1 MPATPEGRV
10 RAAGRAFV
18 TSGTG
23 AVSAGLVVAAVTSYG
38 FFAIGARAIGVDAYA
53 ALSTLYVITLIIGP
67 GVFFPI
73 EQEVTRAVS
82 VRRVARVS
90 GGPMVRRAA
99 LVSAVSVGVLLLATG
114 AGAVPL
120 VDHLFG
126 GDPLLLVGLLVA
138 LVAYGAQFLVRGIC
152 AGTHAFAAYGVIL
165 AVDGGARLVLC
176 AAFALIGV
184 TRVGWYGLILGIAP
198 MVAVVPVARR
208 FRMMNEPGP
217 PAAWSELTRALGSLM
232 VGQLLAQLLLN
243 AGPIIVTVLADESQ
257 KKQASRLLAALVIA
271 RIPLYLFQAVQA
283 TLLPRLTAMVAQDRR
298 RHMVGAVL
306 KVCAG
311 LAVVGAMAAVVSAA
325 VGPWSIGLVF
335 GADFRL
341 GRADVGLLAAA
352 VVAYILALVL
362 TQALIA
368 QSFQVGVLL
377 GWAAG
382 VATLGVVTVVQHS
395 LLPKV
400 EEGFLIGSIVTAG
413 TMLALLLRSTRRV
426 DPTWADAM
434 PEPATP

>member
-1 MPATPEGRV
+1 M
-10 RAAGRAFV
+10 

-23 AVSAGLVVAAVTSYG
+23 AVSAGLVVAALTSYG

-53 ALSTLYVITLIIGP
+53 ALSTLYVFTLIIGP

-82 VRRVARVS
+82 VRRVAGVS
-90 GGPMVRRAA
+90 SGPMVRRAA
-99 LVSAVSVGVLLLATG
+99 LVSAVFVGVLLLATG

-120 VDHLFG
+120 VDNLFD
-126 GDPLLLVGLLVA
+126 GDPLLLVALFVA

-152 AGTHAFAAYGVIL
+152 AGTHAFGSYGTIL
-165 AVDGGARLVLC
+165 AVDGGVRLVLC
-176 AAFALIGV
+176 AALAIVGV
-184 TRVGWYGLILGIAP
+184 TRVGWYGLVLGLAP
-198 MVAVVPVARR
+198 LVAVVPVARR
-208 FRMMNEPGP
+208 FRIVNEPGP
-217 PAAWSELTRALGSLM
+217 PAAWAELTRALGYL
-232 VGQLLAQLLLN
+232 VGGQLLAQVLLN
-243 AGPIIVTVLADESQ
+243 AGPIIVRVLADDSQ
-257 KKQASRLLAALVIA
+257 KKQASRLLAALIIA

-283 TLLPRLTAMVAQDRR
+283 TLLPRLTAMVAEDRS

-306 KVCAG
+306 KLSAG
-311 LAVVGAMAAVVSAA
+311 LVVLGAAAAVVSAA
-325 VGPWSIGLVF
+325 VGPWAIGLVF

-377 GWAAG
+377 GWSAG
-382 VATLGVVTVVQHS
+382 MVALGIVTLVQPA
-395 LLPKV
+395 LLRKV
-400 EEGFLIGSIVTAG
+400 EEGFLLGSIVAAG
-413 TMLALLLRSTRRV
+413 AMLGLLLRSTRRI
-426 DPTWADAM
+426 DRTWAEAM
-434 PEPATP
+434 PDPASP